1 MENNKIR
8 CNNCEGVFY
17 EKYVEGTNTCPICG
31 IEGCLMDVPKNEFPQ
46 YYKITP
52 IRKGKNAYPII
63 GKCKDFNILIN
74 NLDDEDLNYIEET
87 LTQYENCEID
97 MLLNRDGSYV
107 FAENNQIKFG
117 GIRLSIL
124 KWFESLIDTEELID
138 EITTL
143 PF

>member
-1 MENNKIR
+1 
-8 CNNCEGVFY
+8 
-17 EKYVEGTNTCPICG
+17 
-31 IEGCLMDVPKNEFPQ
+31 MDW
-46 YYKITP
+46 
-52 IRKGKNAYPII
+52 
-63 GKCKDFNILIN
+63 
-74 NLDDEDLNYIEET
+74 NYIEET

-143 PF
+143 PLF